1 MKRETTLE
9 ADEVALLARNEA
21 VATIHEDAV
30 RVGRASI
37 AEVMGVHESMR
48 RSDVE
53 RFNREV
59 HALQRRSLV
68 DYALRVRGLL
78 AEDDAGPWRQ
88 KVERRP
94 AGARNDLLREV
105 GVPGALLLLDAME
118 PVPDEPAQAS
128 SLEEALARVA
138 DRCTCGYAKTRAVPR
153 RLCLVC
159 AMSVNDA
166 WLFEEQRLLERSP
179 QLARELDAIFDPLLD
194 RIADMRNSPMEG
206 FSDLAASL
214 RRKASGRIAKANRAH
229 REVKA
234 QGDDKSW
241 QELAIL
247 AALDPRPFPAG
258 DAKRW
263 KRTGW
268 GSARLSAVS
277 LGEGNPEVKARMTK
291 RAQTR

>member
-9 ADEVALLARNEA
+9 ADEAALLARNPA

-30 RVGRASI
+30 RVGRESI
-37 AEVMGVHESMR
+37 VEVIRAHESMR
-48 RSDVE
+48 RDDVE

-59 HALQRRSLV
+59 QALQRRSLV

-159 AMSVNDA
+159 AMSINDA
-166 WLFEEQRLLERSP
+166 WLLEEQRLLERTP
-179 QLARELDAIFDPLLD
+179 QLARELDAIFAPLLD
-194 RIADMRNSPMEG
+194 RLADMRNAPMEG
-206 FSDLAASL
+206 FSDLGASL

-229 REVKA
+229 RGEKA
-234 QGDDKSW
+234 QIVEATW
-241 QELAIL
+241 EELAAL
-247 AALDPRPFPAG
+247 AVLDPRPFPAR

-263 KRTGW
+263 KRAGW
-268 GSARLSAVS
+268 GTARLSAIA
-277 LGEGNPEVKARMTK
+277 LEEGNPEVKARMKK
-291 RAQTR
+291 RVQTR